1 MDLANRFFLSAAD
14 LYSQLG
20 NADAPMLVDVR
31 RDDAFDADTVEIISA
46 IRFLP
51 GEAFLWRGE
60 LPKDRC
66 VVLYC
71 QRGTEPSPAL
81 ATAFREA
88 GIDARILDGGI
99 EKWRSLGLPTRRK
112 LGVTPSQWV
121 TRHRPKVDRIACPWL
136 VRRFI
141 DPEAAFYY
149 LSPAKISAFAA
160 WSGAIPYDVEGAE
173 FGHSGDCCSFDAF
186 LRIFA
191 IADPALNHLALI
203 VRGADT
209 GRPELT
215 PQSPGLFAL
224 SHGLS
229 DSFSDDDVQLEHGM
243 VVYDALYAWCRREV
257 GAPLSL
263 PLPRQSAE

>member
-1 MDLANRFFLSAAD
+1 MDPASRFSISAAD

-20 NADAPMLVDVR
+20 KVNAPMLIDVR
-31 RDDAFDADTVEIISA
+31 CDDAFDADTIQIISA
-46 IRFLP
+46 IRFPP
-51 GEAFLWRGE
+51 GEAFLWRGD

-71 QRGTEPSPAL
+71 QRGTEPSTAL
-81 ATAFREA
+81 AAAFREA
-88 GIDARILDGGI
+88 GIDARLLDGGI

-112 LGVTPSQWV
+112 LGATPSQWI

-136 VRRFI
+136 VRRFV

-149 LSPAKISAFAA
+149 LPPAQIGAFAA

-173 FGHSGDCCSFDAF
+173 FGHVGECCSFDAF
-186 LRIFA
+186 LKIFA
-191 IADPALNHLALI
+191 IADPALDRLALI

-209 GRPELT
+209 GKPELT
-215 PQSPGLFAL
+215 PQSPGLLAL

-229 DSFSDDDVQLEHGM
+229 ATIDKDDLQLEHGM
-243 VVYDALYAWCRREV
+243 VLYDALYAWCRSQEPGPAGV
-257 GAPLSL
+257 STAP
-263 PLPRQSAE
+263 

>member
-1 MDLANRFFLSAAD
+1 MDQPSRISISAAD

-20 NADAPMLVDVR
+20 MADAPMLIDVR
-31 RDDAFDADTVEIISA
+31 RDEAFDADAVQIIGA

-71 QRGTEPSPAL
+71 QCGTEPSPTF

-88 GIDARILDGGI
+88 GIDARFLEGGI
-99 EKWRSLGLPTRRK
+99 EKWGSLGLPTRRK
-112 LGVTPSQWV
+112 LGVTSSHWV

-141 DPEAAFYY
+141 DPEAAFSY
-149 LSPAKISAFAA
+149 LPPDQVGAFAA
-160 WSGAIPYDVEGAE
+160 WSGAIPYDIADAE
-173 FGHSGDCCSFDAF
+173 FGHVGDRCSFDAF
-186 LRIFA
+186 LNIFA
-191 IADPALNHLALI
+191 IADPALDRLALI

-209 GRPELT
+209 GKPDLT
-215 PQSPGLFAL
+215 PQSAGLLAL

-229 DSFSDDDVQLEHGM
+229 DTFSDDDEQLKHGM
-243 VVYDALYAWCRREV
+243 VIYDALYAWCRSQV
-257 GAPLSL
+257 ATPAGVS
-263 PLPRQSAE
+263 

>member
-1 MDLANRFFLSAAD
+1 MDQPSRFSISATD

-20 NADAPMLVDVR
+20 TANAPMLVDVR
-31 RDDAFDADTVEIISA
+31 RDDAFDADSVQIISA

-51 GEAFLWRGE
+51 GEAFLWRGA
-60 LPKDRC
+60 LPTDRC

-71 QRGTEPSPAL
+71 ERGIEPSPAL
-81 ATAFREA
+81 AAAFREA
-88 GIDARILDGGI
+88 GIDARFLDDGI

-136 VRRFI
+136 VRRFV
-141 DPEAAFYY
+141 DPEAAFCY
-149 LSPAKISAFAA
+149 LPPAQIGVFAA

-173 FGHSGDCCSFDAF
+173 FGHVGECCSFDAF
-186 LRIFA
+186 LKIFA
-191 IADPALNHLALI
+191 IADPALDRLALI

-209 GRPELT
+209 GKPELT
-215 PQSPGLFAL
+215 PQSPGLLAL

-229 DSFSDDDVQLEHGM
+229 ATINDDHQQLEHGM
-243 VVYDALYAWCRREV
+243 VLYDALYAWCRSQTS
-257 GAPLSL
+257 APAGV
-263 PLPRQSAE
+263 SAAQ